1 MLNRRELLKL
11 SGQGLLALGAT
22 QAGCVSWPWA
32 KPSTRLARVGGV
44 GEDFLVFGKDGA
56 IYRILSSQH
65 LVQKLD
71 GSGRILWQIGEL
83 GQAHGDFNYPTDV
96 EITPEGHLLIV
107 DTGNNRVE
115 RYDADGN
122 HLSTFG
128 SHTDGTDPNELDGPR
143 SVLLSPDGL
152 IYVADT
158 KDHHIHVYNGQ
169 GELVDTFGEFG
180 TAVEQ
185 LNHPKALEMDPA
197 GFLHVLDRGNN
208 RIQVFDRQ
216 GNLVRSYGEF
226 GEGEGGLNAPT
237 ALLID
242 TAGNCYVADAADCA
256 LDVFGP
262 DGEPLAIVPLTFD
275 DLRPCS
281 PRRLSWMPS
290 GEIYVTGTP
299 VDLAIA

>member
-1 MLNRRELLKL
+1 
-11 SGQGLLALGAT
+11 
-22 QAGCVSWPWA
+22 
-32 KPSTRLARVGGV
+32 
-44 GEDFLVFGKDGA
+44 
-56 IYRILSSQH
+56 
-65 LVQKLD
+65 
-71 GSGRILWQIGEL
+71 
-83 GQAHGDFNYPTDV
+83 
-96 EITPEGHLLIV
+96 
-107 DTGNNRVE
+107 
-115 RYDADGN
+115 
-122 HLSTFG
+122 
-128 SHTDGTDPNELDGPR
+128 
-143 SVLLSPDGL
+143 
-152 IYVADT
+152 
-158 KDHHIHVYNGQ
+158 VYNGQ